1 MFDTYGVN
9 GILPSS
15 EFEEVQRSLQ
25 ACSVVPSPIHKSM
38 KLILAS
44 TSPRRAE
51 ILHDAGFSFTVVAS
65 AVDETPIPG
74 ESPSDLVQRLADAK
88 AELAAARAVGP
99 AIILAAD
106 TVVTLEGRIF
116 GKPHSAG
123 DARHMLENLSGRTHA
138 VVTGVTLIRLP
149 DAERRTFVES
159 TLVHFAQ
166 LSAEEISRYLAT
178 EEPHDKAG
186 AYAIQGRA
194 GRYIPRIEGD
204 YFNVVGLPLS
214 HVTQALAELGWSEN

>member
-1 MFDTYGVN
+1 
-9 GILPSS
+9 
-15 EFEEVQRSLQ
+15 
-25 ACSVVPSPIHKSM
+25 M

-65 AVDETPIPG
+65 TVDETPIPG
-74 ESPSDLVQRLADAK
+74 EPPGELVQRLANAK
-88 AELAAARAVGP
+88 AELVAARVASP
-99 AIILAAD
+99 AIVLAAD
-106 TVVTLEGRIF
+106 TVVTLDGRIF
-116 GKPHSAG
+116 GKPRSAD

-149 DAERRTFVES
+149 DAERRAFVES

-166 LSAEEISRYLAT
+166 LSAEEITRYLAT

-204 YFNVVGLPLS
+204 YFNIVGLPLAR
-214 HVTQALAELGWSEN
+214 VTQALADLGWSED